1 MEFKYSRIFL
11 LGFGFFGISIIWA
24 LYNAYI
30 PIFLQDTFRMNRTV
44 TGFIMTIDNLFA
56 VLLLPFLGALSDM
69 TRTKLGRRKPYI
81 LLGAPSAALMF
92 ALIPIAREHG
102 NLALFM
108 GTIILMNFF
117 MALFRSPVIA
127 FMPDITPSEKRS
139 QANGIINFMGGL
151 GALLAYFGGKVL
163 YEMNYAYPF
172 YFGAAIMLLANLLV
186 VLFVP
191 EPEEYRV
198 PGEGISLRKLL
209 SETSHKSFGELKENL
224 KDVFASHEKSLLAI
238 LLAIFF
244 WFVAFNSLE
253 TFFTSYV
260 KYHLYGIPVG
270 APETELTRKIESTGA
285 FMLGVFSLSFMLF
298 AIPAGFIGAR
308 LGRKKTITLGLLL
321 VIVIMLGAFFI
332 GETSKPS
339 SPSLSDSVIMTF
351 MGLFFLGGIGW
362 AMVNVNSLP
371 MVVDMTTEEKLGGY
385 TGLYYF
391 FSQAANLLAPP
402 LAGAFLDVIGYKTL
416 LPFAMVFFVLALIT
430 VQFVR
435 RGDVVKSTG
444 DTYDYIP
451 DMD

>member
-1 MEFKYSRIFL
+1 MEFRYSRIFI

-30 PIFLQDTFRMNRTV
+30 PIFLQDTFHMSKTV

-69 TRTKLGRRKPYI
+69 TRTRIGRRKPYI
-81 LLGAPSAALMF
+81 LLGAPSAAIMF
-92 ALIPIAREHG
+92 ALIPIARRYES
-102 NLALFM
+102 LALFM
-108 GTIILMNFF
+108 GTIVFMNFF
-117 MALFRSPVIA
+117 MALFRSPVVA

-163 YEMNYAYPF
+163 YDMNYAYPF
-172 YFGAAIMLLANLLV
+172 YFGAAVMLLANLLV
-186 VLFVP
+186 VLVVP

-198 PGEGISLRKLL
+198 PGKKISLRKLL

-224 KDVFASHEKSLLAI
+224 KDVFASHERSLLAVLLAI
-238 LLAIFF
+238 LL
-244 WFVAFNSLE
+244 WFIAFNSLE
-253 TFFTSYV
+253 TFFTSYA
-260 KYHLYGIPVG
+260 KYHLGI
-270 APETELTRKIESTGA
+270 EESTGA

-308 LGRKKTITLGLLL
+308 LGRRRTITLGLAMIVVIL
-321 VIVIMLGAFFI
+321 VAAYLV
-332 GETSKPS
+332 GEGSKPAS
-339 SPSLSDSVIMTF
+339 SSLTDPVVMTF
-351 MGLFFLGGIGW
+351 MGLFFVGGMGW

-391 FSQAANLLAPP
+391 FSQAANLVAPP
-402 LAGAFLDVIGYKTL
+402 LAGAFLDVIGYRTL
-416 LPFAMVFFVLALIT
+416 LPFATVFFILAAIAM
-430 VQFVR
+430 QFVR
-435 RGDVVKSTG
+435 RGDVVKDKGSALE
-444 DTYDYIP
+444 YVP